1 MACKGPQPLHLFADV
16 LALDLTKTRGDAV
29 IRFLMS
35 TAVAMTFSVSVGAPQ
50 AFAQSV
56 SGAYLAGR
64 QATSQNDFSNAS
76 TYFVKALARD
86 RTNPELM
93 EGAVSSLLALG
104 EIQKAVPIAKA
115 IEQLE
120 LRSQTASMV
129 LIADLVVNK
138 NFDGVIARADDNGGI
153 GPLVD
158 TLVSAWAKLG
168 QGKAAAA
175 FEEFDV
181 VAEQPGMSGFA
192 TYHKAMAFAVVGD
205 FEGANNLFSS
215 SNADGASATRRGAMA
230 RAEVLSQLDR
240 NADAVQSLRLAFG
253 DATDPELDA
262 LLEALEAGTMVPFT
276 HATSASDGIA
286 EVFYSLAGALR
297 GEADADYTLLYARLA
312 YSLRTDHIDALL
324 LSAEL
329 LEELGQFDLAIDAYK
344 KVPRTDTASHAAEL
358 GRAAAL
364 RSSGKPDAAIEVL
377 AQIARRFPG
386 MAIVHSTL
394 GDALRNQDEFVD
406 AVASYDRALE
416 LVPEGSRG
424 RWFIHY
430 ARAIAHERLDNWEQ
444 AEADF
449 RAALDLNPDHPQVLN
464 YLGYSMVEKQINLA
478 EALDMIERAVAAR
491 PDSGFIVDSLG
502 WVLYR
507 LGRYDEAVAHMERA
521 VELMAVD
528 PVVNDHL
535 GDVYWAVG
543 RKREAE
549 FQWSRALSFVDPT
562 EVDGEA
568 DPDRMRRKLEIGL
581 DAVLLEEGTEPL
593 KVANDD

>member
-1 MACKGPQPLHLFADV
+1 
-16 LALDLTKTRGDAV
+16 V
-29 IRFLMS
+29 IRFLMA
-35 TAVAMTFSVSVGAPQ
+35 TAVAMTFFTSMGTTQ
-50 AFAQSV
+50 ALAQSV

-64 QATSQNDFSNAS
+64 QAASQNDFKNAS
-76 TYFVKALARD
+76 TYFIKALARD

-93 EGAVSSLLALG
+93 EDAVSSLLALG
-104 EIQKAVPIAKA
+104 QIKQAVQIAKA

-129 LIADLVVNK
+129 LIADLVMRED
-138 NFDGVIARADDNGGI
+138 FDGVLKRLDNNGGI
-153 GPLVD
+153 GPLAD
-158 TLVSAWAKLG
+158 RLVSAWAKLG
-168 QGKAAAA
+168 QGQAAAA
-175 FEEFDV
+175 FEEFDA

-192 TYHKAMAFAVVGD
+192 NYHKAMALVVVGD
-205 FEGANNLFSS
+205 FEGANSLFSS
-215 SNADGASATRRGAMA
+215 RDADDVSVTRRGAMA

-240 NADAVQSLRLAFG
+240 NTDALRILRLAFG
-253 DATDPELDA
+253 NATDPELDA
-262 LLEALEAGTMVPFT
+262 LLVALGAGKKVPFT
-276 HATSASDGIA
+276 QVSSVSDGIA

-297 GEADADYTLLYARLA
+297 GEAGAEYTLLYARLA
-312 YSLRTDHIDALL
+312 YSLRPKHIDALL

-344 KVPRTDTASHAAEL
+344 KVPRTDTASHTAEL

-364 RSSGKPDAAIEVL
+364 RRSGKPDAEIEVL
-377 AQIARRFPG
+377 EQLARRFPD
-386 MAIVHSTL
+386 MAIVQSTL
-394 GDALRNQDEFVD
+394 GDALRNQDRFVD

-430 ARAIAHERLDNWEQ
+430 ARAISYERLDKWDQ
-444 AEADF
+444 AEVDF
-449 RAALDLNPDHPQVLN
+449 RAALDLNPDQPQVLN
-464 YLGYSMVEKQINLA
+464 YLGYSLVEKQINLV
-478 EALDMIERAVAAR
+478 EALDMIERAVRAR

-521 VELMAVD
+521 VELLAVD

-549 FQWSRALSFVDPT
+549 FQWSRALSFSDLS

-581 DAVLLEEGTEPL
+581 DAVLLEEGLEL
-593 KVANDD
+593 KKVANDD

>member
-1 MACKGPQPLHLFADV
+1 M
-16 LALDLTKTRGDAV
+16 

-35 TAVAMTFSVSVGAPQ
+35 TAVAMTFSVSVSAPQ

-129 LIADLVVNK
+129 LIADLVMNK

-581 DAVLLEEGTEPL
+581 DAVLLEEGAEPL

>member
-1 MACKGPQPLHLFADV
+1 MA
-16 LALDLTKTRGDAV
+16 
-29 IRFLMS
+29 
-35 TAVAMTFSVSVGAPQ
+35 TAVAMTFFTSMGTTQ
-50 AFAQSV
+50 ALAQSV

-64 QATSQNDFSNAS
+64 QAASQNDFKNAS
-76 TYFVKALARD
+76 TYFIKALARD

-93 EGAVSSLLALG
+93 EDAVSSLLALG
-104 EIQKAVPIAKA
+104 QIKQAVQIAKA

-129 LIADLVVNK
+129 LIADLVMRED
-138 NFDGVIARADDNGGI
+138 FDGVLKRLDNNGGI
-153 GPLVD
+153 GPLAD
-158 TLVSAWAKLG
+158 RLVSAWAKLG
-168 QGKAAAA
+168 QGQAAAA
-175 FEEFDV
+175 FEEFDA

-192 TYHKAMAFAVVGD
+192 NYHKAMALVVVGD
-205 FEGANNLFSS
+205 FEGANSLFSS
-215 SNADGASATRRGAMA
+215 RDADDVSVTRRGAMA

-240 NADAVQSLRLAFG
+240 NTDALRILRLAFG
-253 DATDPELDA
+253 NATDPELDA
-262 LLEALEAGTMVPFT
+262 LLVALGAGKKVPFT
-276 HATSASDGIA
+276 QVSSVSDGIA

-297 GEADADYTLLYARLA
+297 GEAGAEYTLLYARLA
-312 YSLRTDHIDALL
+312 YSLHPKHIDALL

-344 KVPRTDTASHAAEL
+344 KVPRTDTASHTAEL

-364 RSSGKPDAAIEVL
+364 RRSGKPDAEIEVL
-377 AQIARRFPG
+377 EQLARRFPD
-386 MAIVHSTL
+386 MAIVQSTL
-394 GDALRNQDEFVD
+394 GDALRNQDRFVD

-430 ARAIAHERLDNWEQ
+430 ARAISYERLDKWDQ
-444 AEADF
+444 AEVDF
-449 RAALDLNPDHPQVLN
+449 RAALDLNPDQPQVLN
-464 YLGYSMVEKQINLA
+464 YLGYSLVEKQINLV
-478 EALDMIERAVAAR
+478 EALDMIERAVRAR

-521 VELMAVD
+521 VELLAVD

-549 FQWSRALSFVDPT
+549 FQWSRALSFSDLS

-581 DAVLLEEGTEPL
+581 DAVLLEEGLEL
-593 KVANDD
+593 KKVANDD

>member
-1 MACKGPQPLHLFADV
+1 M
-16 LALDLTKTRGDAV
+16 
-29 IRFLMS
+29 
-35 TAVAMTFSVSVGAPQ
+35 
-50 AFAQSV
+50 
-56 SGAYLAGR
+56 
-64 QATSQNDFSNAS
+64 
-76 TYFVKALARD
+76 
-86 RTNPELM
+86 
-93 EGAVSSLLALG
+93 
-104 EIQKAVPIAKA
+104 
-115 IEQLE
+115 
-120 LRSQTASMV
+120 
-129 LIADLVVNK
+129 
-138 NFDGVIARADDNGGI
+138 
-153 GPLVD
+153 
-158 TLVSAWAKLG
+158 
-168 QGKAAAA
+168 
-175 FEEFDV
+175 
-181 VAEQPGMSGFA
+181 
-192 TYHKAMAFAVVGD
+192 
-205 FEGANNLFSS
+205 
-215 SNADGASATRRGAMA
+215 
-230 RAEVLSQLDR
+230 
-240 NADAVQSLRLAFG
+240 
-253 DATDPELDA
+253 
-262 LLEALEAGTMVPFT
+262 
-276 HATSASDGIA
+276 
-286 EVFYSLAGALR
+286 
-297 GEADADYTLLYARLA
+297 
-312 YSLRTDHIDALL
+312 
-324 LSAEL
+324 
-329 LEELGQFDLAIDAYK
+329 
-344 KVPRTDTASHAAEL
+344 
-358 GRAAAL
+358 

-581 DAVLLEEGTEPL
+581 DAVLLEEGAEPL